1 MGGGSVCHEIG
12 AGGRRPEP
20 HRQGHLALQ
29 PGSPGCSL
37 ASPVL
42 CSLRVTDTPFL
53 FGNFDLAS
61 WASPL
66 LPFLKEAVLSQ
77 KCSLAGDRQ
86 TAHRPA
92 VLVQGKA
99 SSRLPVKGA
108 VEKGGSAGHFQNCPF
123 LSSGGREPGLPQP
136 LPPGRMSFPS
146 LHPFPSCVGQYFL
159 KGNAHTSSSRH

>member
-1 MGGGSVCHEIG
+1 M
-12 AGGRRPEP
+12 AGVPSA
-20 HRQGHLALQ
+20 HRQGRLAPQ

-53 FGNFDLAS
+53 FGNFHLAS

-86 TAHRPA
+86 KAHRPA
-92 VLVQGKA
+92 VLLQGKS
-99 SSRLPVKGA
+99 SSRLPVGA
-108 VEKGGSAGHFQNCPF
+108 PGTSKTARSSPPEAGSPA
-123 LSSGGREPGLPQP
+123 
-136 LPPGRMSFPS
+136 FPS
-146 LHPFPSCVGQYFL
+146 LYLQGECPSELTSFSLLCGGQYFL
-159 KGNAHTSSSRH
+159 KGDAHTSLSRH